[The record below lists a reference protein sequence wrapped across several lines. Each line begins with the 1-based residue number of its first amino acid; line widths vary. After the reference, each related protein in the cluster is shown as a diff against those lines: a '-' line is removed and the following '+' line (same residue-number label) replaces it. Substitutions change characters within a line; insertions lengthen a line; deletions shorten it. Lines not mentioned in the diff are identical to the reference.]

1 MNTKDSLRS
10 MSCSDSINLDLKS
23 SDVFGLQNFSG
34 HSKKCKVC
42 EASSNITLANIQNK
56 LEIHQMVQD
65 SGRYN
70 FEKCRIRV
78 NDKINVNFM
87 RIMLKD
93 YSDLLVCDLL
103 EFGFPLGFEGN
114 VENLHS
120 TDQI

>member
-23 SDVFGLQNFSG
+23 SDVFGLQNFSR

-70 FEKCRIRV
+70 LK
-78 NDKINVNFM
+78 NVVSELM
-87 RIMLKD
+87 TKLTSIL
-93 YSDLLVCDLL
+93 
-103 EFGFPLGFEGN
+103 
-114 VENLHS
+114 
-120 TDQI
+120 